1 MPTPHCVRTDTA
13 PLSDGPQPYRPRPV
27 VLAIDDEPGVRES
40 LQLILQDEFEVLEA
54 PDGAAA
60 LAVLAA
66 RRVDVALLDVRMPGE
81 PGSKVLPKILAID
94 ESIPV
99 ILITADPHLRM
110 AVDAMKAGAYDYL
123 AKPFDV
129 DEMLNLVRQA
139 AQQRGLERELHY
151 LRAELERAHGFDQL
165 VGRHPKM
172 VRLYEMI
179 AQVAQTPATVLITA
193 ESGTGKEL
201 VARAIH
207 NQSPRREQ
215 PFVAVN
221 LAAIPDSLLESEL
234 FGHEKG
240 AFTGAHSRKPGK
252 FELAHGGTLFL
263 DEVGSLRID
272 LQAKLL
278 RALQQREI
286 ERLGGTR
293 TIQVD
298 VRIIAATN
306 TDLREAIRTRAFR
319 EDLYYRLHVVP
330 VTVPPLRERKS
341 DVPDLAAH
349 FVRKYSQEFK
359 KDVRGLSRGALLALQ
374 RYDWPGNVREL
385 ENIIERSVALAVRS
399 VIGLDDLPLDLAMNE
414 VVPGR
419 SEGDPGTLTLKDAR
433 DRFEQAYVLRALER
447 ENWNQSR
454 AARRLGV
461 HRNTLI
467 ARLGTWGFRRGEPGV
482 TVRPVADGS
491 GPA

>member
-1 MPTPHCVRTDTA
+1 VRASQWARKDTVEKGDRPA
-13 PLSDGPQPYRPRPV
+13 VYRPRPV
-27 VLAIDDEPGVRES
+27 VLAIDDEAGVRES
-40 LQLILQDEFEVLEA
+40 LQLILRDEFEVLEA
-54 PDGAAA
+54 PDGEAA
-60 LAVLAA
+60 LAILAT

-81 PGSKVLPKILAID
+81 PGSKVLPRILAID

-129 DEMLNLVRQA
+129 DEILGLVRQA
-139 AQQRGLERELHY
+139 AQQRGMERELHY
-151 LRAELERAHGFDQL
+151 LRAEFDRVHGFDQL

-172 VRLYEMI
+172 VRLYELI

-207 NQSPRREQ
+207 NQSPRRAQ

-221 LAAIPDSLLESEL
+221 LAAIPEALLESEL

-240 AFTGAHSRKPGK
+240 AFTGAHSRRTGK

-263 DEVGSLRID
+263 DEVGSLRVD

-278 RALQQREI
+278 RALQEREI

-298 VRIIAATN
+298 VRVIAATN
-306 TDLREAIRTRAFR
+306 TDLRQAIRARTFR

-330 VTVPPLRERKS
+330 LGVPPLRERKS
-341 DVPDLAAH
+341 DLPDLAGH

-359 KDVRGLSRGALLALQ
+359 KDVRGLSRGALLALDG
-374 RYDWPGNVREL
+374 YDWPGNVREL
-385 ENIIERSVALAVRS
+385 ENIIERSVALATRP

-414 VVPGR
+414 VAPGR
-419 SEGDPGTLTLKDAR
+419 EGDPGALTLKEAR

-447 ENWNQSR
+447 EGWNQSR
-454 AARRLGV
+454 AARGLGV

-467 ARLGTWGFRRGEPGV
+467 ARLAAWGFRREPSGAPA
-482 TVRPVADGS
+482 RPVAGD